1 MDWDSLTDLVSAT
14 CRDTFGVPVGY
25 TSFKTGESFQ
35 TVGIFD
41 AEYKDAVM
49 LDGMIVQETYPRLG
63 IRLGDFPILPDRG
76 DTVMVKSTL
85 YQVQEYRPDG
95 QAGATLV
102 LSKDFS

>member
-14 CRDTFGVPVGY
+14 CRDTFGVPVGF
-25 TSFKTGESFQ
+25 TSATTGEQFQ

-41 AEYKDAVM
+41 AEYKDVQA

-63 IRLGDFPILPDRG
+63 IRLGDFPVLPDRG
-76 DTVMVKSTL
+76 DQLMVKGVV

-102 LSKDFS
+102 LTRDLT